1 MKKPTI
7 INGIGFETQKAAK
20 DYTRKLLLKLEPIG
34 LIGTT
39 IKEWEYLN
47 ALIKRHPEYESK
59 KGVGIGGIII
69 KRDYNNSIAMDLKR
83 TDGTVIDISWV
94 ACVTSKGASEKENLI
109 SAMRFA
115 VKKQIDQFRDNAQ
128 RSHPPPICGICCN
141 PIPPSH
147 DMHVHHCPRF
157 EELAEAFIKDNC
169 PSPTQF
175 EDDIGTNQAKFTL
188 ADNIYSKR
196 WQAYHRAHA
205 NLLTTHSKCNLTQ
218 SK

>member
-1 MKKPTI
+1 MI
-7 INGIGFETQKAAK
+7 INGIRFKTQKDAK
-20 DYTRKLLLKLEPIG
+20 DYIRKLLLKLESIG

-47 ALIKRHPEYESK
+47 ALVKRHPEYESK
-59 KGVGIGGIII
+59 KGAGIVGIII
-69 KRDYNNSIAMDLKR
+69 KRDYNNNIAMDLKR

-94 ACVTSKGASEKENLI
+94 TCVTSKGASEKENLI

-115 VKKQIDQFRDNAQ
+115 VKKQIDQFRHNA
-128 RSHPPPICGICCN
+128 RLSHRICGICSN
-141 PIPPSH
+141 PILPSY

-157 EELAEAFIKDNC
+157 EELAEVFIRENY

-175 EDDIGTNQAKFTL
+175 EDDIETNQAKFTL

-205 NLLTTHSKCNLTQ
+205 NLMAIHSRCNLTQ
-218 SK
+218 NRRNN